1 MTPFRYVQAAS
12 PAEALKHLGQ
22 NPNARLIA
30 GGTTLLDLM
39 KLGVETPDLL
49 IDINH
54 LGLDQITLDEQGLHI
69 GAHVSNTDLAE
80 HEAVREQWPVLSQA
94 ILAGASTQL
103 RNMAS
108 VGGNLLQGNRC
119 GYFRDVAMPCNRREP
134 GTGCGA
140 LGEQPGVEGINR
152 YCAVLGTSPSCIAA
166 HPSDMCVALV
176 AVDALVKISSPNFDR
191 LERIQDFFRLPGA
204 TPNIQTRLEADELI
218 TGIELPTLPPGARSM
233 YLKVRDRTSYAYAL
247 TSAAVVL
254 TRDAEGRIDHVRV
267 ALGGVGSVPWRS
279 YEAETELIR
288 NPPTEAVF
296 RKAADAAFAAAVPYQ
311 YNGFKIALGKDT
323 LVRVLNELVRPGAGS
338 GAPITSAGELP

>member
-1 MTPFRYVQAAS
+1 MPS
-12 PAEALKHLGQ
+12 PAWAR
-22 NPNARLIA
+22 PRNARFVA

-54 LGLDQITLDEQGLHI
+54 IGLDQITLDEHGLHI

-80 HEAVREQWPVLSQA
+80 HEVVKEKWPVLSQA

-176 AVDALVKISSPNFDR
+176 AVDAVVKISNPSFDR
-191 LERIQDFFRLPGA
+191 LERIEDFFRQPGD
-204 TPNIQTRLEADELI
+204 TPNIQTRLGPDELI
-218 TGIELPTLPPGARSM
+218 TGIELPHLPPGARSM

-247 TSAAVVL
+247 TSAAVAL
-254 TRDAEGRIDHVRV
+254 TQDAEGRIDHIRV
-267 ALGGVGSVPWRS
+267 AIGRCRIGSLALARGGKRTASQPADRGGVPGSRGGG
-279 YEAETELIR
+279 
-288 NPPTEAVF
+288 F
-296 RKAADAAFAAAVPYQ
+296 RGCGPLSIQRLQDRAGQGHAGP
-311 YNGFKIALGKDT
+311 GPERT
-323 LVRVLNELVRPGAGS
+323 RPSRAGS
-338 GAPITSAGELP
+338 GAPATSAGELP

>member
-1 MTPFRYVQAAS
+1 MTPFRYVQATS
-12 PAEALKHLGQ
+12 PADALARLGQ
-22 NPNARLIA
+22 TPEARFVA

-54 LGLDQITLDEQGLHI
+54 IGLDQITQDEHGLHI

-80 HEAVREQWPVLSQA
+80 HEAVREKWPVVSQA

-176 AVDALVKISSPNFDR
+176 AVDAMVKISNPSFDR
-191 LERIQDFFRLPGA
+191 LERIQDFFRLPGD
-204 TPNIQTRLEADELI
+204 TPNIQTRLGPDELI
-218 TGIELPTLPPGARSM
+218 TGIELPHLPPGVRSM
-233 YLKVRDRTSYAYAL
+233 YLKVRDCTSYAYAL
-247 TSAAVVL
+247 VSVAVAMTL
-254 TRDAEGRIDHVRV
+254 DAEGKIDHIRV

-279 YEAETELIR
+279 QEAENVLLR
-288 NPPTEAVF
+288 NQPTEATF
-296 RKAADAAFAAAVPYQ
+296 RQAADVAFAGAVPYQ

-323 LVRVLNELVRPGAGS
+323 LVRVLNELVHPG
-338 GAPITSAGELP
+338 TSAPAIDAGEMP

>member
-1 MTPFRYVQAAS
+1 MTPFRYVQATS
-12 PAEALKHLGQ
+12 PADAL
-22 NPNARLIA
+22 ARLSQSPEARLVA

-54 LGLDQITLDEQGLHI
+54 IGLDQITQDEHGLHI

-80 HEAVREQWPVLSQA
+80 HEALREKWPVVSQA

-140 LGEQPGVEGINR
+140 LGEQPGVQGINR

-166 HPSDMCVALV
+166 HPSDMCVGWWRWMRWCASPTPV
-176 AVDALVKISSPNFDR
+176 PTGWSASRISSGCR
-191 LERIQDFFRLPGA
+191 AIRRTFRPG
-204 TPNIQTRLEADELI
+204 L
-218 TGIELPTLPPGARSM
+218 
-233 YLKVRDRTSYAYAL
+233 DRT
-247 TSAAVVL
+247 
-254 TRDAEGRIDHVRV
+254 
-267 ALGGVGSVPWRS
+267 
-279 YEAETELIR
+279 
-288 NPPTEAVF
+288 N
-296 RKAADAAFAAAVPYQ
+296 
-311 YNGFKIALGKDT
+311 
-323 LVRVLNELVRPGAGS
+323 
-338 GAPITSAGELP
+338 